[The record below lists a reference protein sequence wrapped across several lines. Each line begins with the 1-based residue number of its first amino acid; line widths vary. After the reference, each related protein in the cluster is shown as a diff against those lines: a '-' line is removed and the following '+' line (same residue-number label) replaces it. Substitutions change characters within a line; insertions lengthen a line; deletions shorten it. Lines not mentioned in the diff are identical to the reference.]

1 MAAGV
6 NAMLLAGTTAAICQL
21 QALSPVG
28 RCKTFDSTADGYG
41 RGEGFAVVVLS
52 HATSAITPGCEAGSA
67 PAATTTGPYAI
78 ICAGAVNQDG
88 RSSGLTAPNGPSQT
102 ALVQQA
108 LVSGQLQASNVGTIS
123 VHGTGTPLGDPIEVG
138 ALGQGLRFQRDS
150 GAEHTRGHPLELV
163 SNKSCFGHTEGAAG
177 LTGLLLAV
185 GCLQDASRPPIMHLG
200 NPNPH
205 VGAAFADWQRQLG
218 LTAAV
223 PRQTHGDYPAW
234 FHCLCPVHSL
244 LTCTARARSVHHGRA
259 ACSLLKVCKSSKM
272 YVSYCIG
279 LSPDVPPR
287 NTHRQHLV
295 QLSRSAT
302 DTMANRC
309 AFSPHQQASLGKF

>member
-1 MAAGV
+1 MAAGA
-6 NAMLLAGTTAAICQL
+6 NAMLLAATTAAICQL

-41 RGEGFAVVVLS
+41 RGEGFAVAVLS
-52 HATSAITPGCEAGSA
+52 RATSAITSRAETGTASA
-67 PAATTTGPYAI
+67 ATTGPYAI

-102 ALVQQA
+102 ALIQQA
-108 LVSGQLQASNVGTIS
+108 LVSGQLQASNVGTVS

-138 ALGQGLRFQRDS
+138 ALGQGLKFQGDPAGNHQGR
-150 GAEHTRGHPLELV
+150 PLELV

-185 GCLQDASRPPIMHLG
+185 GSLQDARRPPIMHLS

-218 LTAAV
+218 LNATV
-223 PRQTHGDYPAW
+223 PRQAHGDCPA
-234 FHCLCPVHSL
+234 PL
-244 LTCTARARSVHHGRA
+244 LFCCESNLLAQTARARRFCIVNLPGVYGSGVQIQKREQIAGQLLHWESR
-259 ACSLLKVCKSSKM
+259 CSPKKHPLT
-272 YVSYCIG
+272 
-279 LSPDVPPR
+279 SPDAAE
-287 NTHRQHLV
+287 
-295 QLSRSAT
+295 QLSHR
-302 DTMANRC
+302 NRRK
-309 AFSPHQQASLGKF
+309 QIKVT

>member
-6 NAMLLAGTTAAICQL
+6 NAMLLAATTAAICQL

-41 RGEGFAVVVLS
+41 RGEGFAVAVLS
-52 HATSAITPGCEAGSA
+52 HATSAINPGSEAGIV
-67 PAATTTGPYAI
+67 PAAATTGPYAI

-108 LVSGQLQASNVGTIS
+108 LVSGQLQASNVGTVS

-138 ALGQGLRFQRDS
+138 ALGQGLRFQGDS
-150 GAEHTRGHPLELV
+150 TGNHRRHPLELV

-185 GCLQDASRPPIMHLG
+185 GSLQDASRPPIMHLSNQ
-200 NPNPH
+200 NPY

-223 PRQTHGDYPAW
+223 PRQAHGDYPAW
-234 FHCLCPVHSL
+234 CHCLCLVYPLSFQK
-244 LTCTARARSVHHGRA
+244 ARARH
-259 ACSLLKVCKSSKM
+259 
-272 YVSYCIG
+272 
-279 LSPDVPPR
+279 
-287 NTHRQHLV
+287 
-295 QLSRSAT
+295 
-302 DTMANRC
+302 C
-309 AFSPHQQASLGKF
+309 ASWMC

>member
-6 NAMLLAGTTAAICQL
+6 NAMLLAATTAAICQL

-41 RGEGFAVVVLS
+41 RGEGFAVAVLS
-52 HATSAITPGCEAGSA
+52 HATSAIAPHTEPVTA
-67 PAATTTGPYAI
+67 PAATSTGPYAI

-108 LVSGQLQASNVGTIS
+108 LVSGQLQASNVGTVS

-138 ALGQGLRFQRDS
+138 ALGQGLRIEGSPVRDIHQ
-150 GAEHTRGHPLELV
+150 GRPLELV

-185 GCLQDASRPPIMHLG
+185 GSLQDASRPPIMHLS

-205 VGAAFADWQRQLG
+205 VGAAFADWQRQMG

-223 PRQTHGDYPAW
+223 PRQAHGDCPAW
-234 FHCLCPVHSL
+234 VMLLLVFCSSAVDSPMCCASSSL
-244 LTCTARARSVHHGRA
+244 FSGSYSGCCREKA
-259 ACSLLKVCKSSKM
+259 KSSKCRTT
-272 YVSYCIG
+272 SAQAC
-279 LSPDVPPR
+279 LSSHILLGFPED
-287 NTHRQHLV
+287 HLRTS
-295 QLSRSAT
+295 LEGTFNISAT
-302 DTMANRC
+302 LTTRNRNQSC
-309 AFSPHQQASLGKF
+309 